1 MLEKIYEEY
10 KEGLSKS
17 DHKIFGYLLEHEQ
30 ELPAIT
36 AEDLSRRLG
45 ISTAT
50 ISRFWA
56 KIGFRNLKELKRS
69 LYKKQ
74 ESTPYSRMNAAL
86 SQWKECGISPDLLL
100 ERLSLQMERTF
111 QVVRPE
117 QIDEAVELL
126 TTARQVYIFAPGVSR
141 GLGNNLQ
148 YRLMRLGIRL
158 IPLPG
163 GSQIYD
169 AIVNLKQ
176 GDLVLLFGYSRLLT
190 EVQILL
196 SYSKEA
202 GYQTVLF
209 TDLMTGEYLS
219 QADLVLYTCRG
230 EPNDYHSVTAP
241 MMLLDLLIMK
251 TSQTLGGGLEKAKKL
266 QKLRERYSGLIRR

>member
-117 QIDEAVELL
+117 QIDEAVEL
-126 TTARQVYIFAPGVSR
+126 FFKSR
-141 GLGNNLQ
+141 FDS
-148 YRLMRLGIRL
+148 L
-158 IPLPG
+158 IEE
-163 GSQIYD
+163 INFIW
-169 AIVNLKQ
+169 AI
-176 GDLVLLFGYSRLLT
+176 S
-190 EVQILL
+190 
-196 SYSKEA
+196 
-202 GYQTVLF
+202 
-209 TDLMTGEYLS
+209 
-219 QADLVLYTCRG
+219 
-230 EPNDYHSVTAP
+230 
-241 MMLLDLLIMK
+241 
-251 TSQTLGGGLEKAKKL
+251 
-266 QKLRERYSGLIRR
+266 